1 MNTNR
6 INHSSESDDTNAG
19 GAERFF
25 PFLLWEQNSRRGKES
40 HYHKR
45 SQELLRGTSA
55 KEGDGIGRILVIEF
69 KEEDSWK
76 M

>member
-1 MNTNR
+1 M
-6 INHSSESDDTNAG
+6 
-19 GAERFF
+19 FF
-25 PFLLWEQNSRRGKES
+25 LFLLWEQNSRRGKES

-55 KEGDGIGRILVIEF
+55 KGGDGIGRILVIEF